1 MTKIERN
8 MRKGTRF
15 RGVDPRILV
24 IGVGSQERGDD
35 GVGLLVA
42 RAMGAKN
49 LPHTTIVEESGEG
62 GALLDAWK
70 GADAVFLIDAVSSG
84 GAPGTFHR
92 FDAQAQS
99 IPAKL
104 FRYSSH
110 TFGVAEAVELARALN
125 QLPSRLIVFGI
136 EGKAFETG
144 IGLSPEVVDTARSV
158 LRAVAREVRSILPRR
173 PRAKARSQL
182 QVAA

>member
-1 MTKIERN
+1 
-8 MRKGTRF
+8 MRKGIRF
-15 RGVDPRILV
+15 HGVNPRILV

-35 GVGLLVA
+35 GVGPLVA

-62 GALLDAWK
+62 GALLEAWK
-70 GADAVFLIDAVSSG
+70 GADAVILIDAVSSG
-84 GAPGTFHR
+84 AAPGTLHR

-99 IPAKL
+99 IPAKF

-110 TFGVAEAVELARALN
+110 TFGVAEAVELARALS
-125 QLPSRLIVFGI
+125 QLPSRLIVYGI

-158 LRAVAREVRSILPRR
+158 VRAATHEVRSLLPRR
-173 PRAKARSQL
+173 PRARPRTQL
-182 QVAA
+182 QAPV

>member
-1 MTKIERN
+1 
-8 MRKGTRF
+8 MRRGNRF
-15 RGVDPRILV
+15 RGENPRILI
-24 IGVGSQERGDD
+24 IGVGSEERGDD

-49 LPHTTIVEESGEG
+49 LPHTTVLQESGEG
-62 GALLDAWK
+62 GALLEAWK
-70 GADAVFLIDAVSSG
+70 GADVVILIDAVSSG
-84 GAPGTFHR
+84 AAPGALHR

-110 TFGVAEAVELARALN
+110 TFGVAEAVELARALH
-125 QLPSRLIVFGI
+125 QLPSRMIVFGI

-144 IGLSPEVVDTARSV
+144 IGLSPEVVDTARTV
-158 LRAVAREVRSILPRR
+158 VRAAAHEVRSLLPRR
-173 PRAKARSQL
+173 PRERTRAPL
-182 QVAA
+182 QVPV